1 MDFHEAA
8 NIFPLDDESI
18 AALADDIRANGQQ
31 VAIEIMDGKVLDG
44 RRRWLACIQAG
55 VKPLTR
61 QVSVAD
67 PIAYSW
73 SLNGARRHL
82 TPTQLAMAGAEMRKL
97 YDTAAKERQAAGQKA
112 GGRGNTKNS
121 VENLPPSLESGK
133 ARDAVGA
140 LVGVSGKSIDSA
152 TKVLTQGT
160 PKLIAAAKA
169 DKLAV
174 STASRASSLT
184 PEEQDA
190 IADRAM
196 ASNGRRRQRCED
208 SAEGE
213 QPEGKSRG
221 KGVILANEAINCL
234 TRIPKN
240 DALRKRG
247 FQLVSDWIKA
257 NK

>member
-18 AALADDIRANGQQ
+18 AALADDIRTNGQQ
-31 VAIEIMDGKVLDG
+31 VAIEIMDDKVLDG

-97 YDTAAKERQAAGQKA
+97 YDAAAKDRQKQSQ
-112 GGRGNTKNS
+112 GRGVKGPA
-121 VENLPPSLESGK
+121 NLPDLKSDS
-133 ARDAVGA
+133 RDAVGKT
-140 LVGVSGKSIDSA
+140 VGVSGKSIDSA

-196 ASNGRRRQRCED
+196 ASNGKRRQRFED
-208 SAEGE
+208 SEEGE